1 MYLKLCSI
9 YTNIVVFL
17 PLQLL
22 SRPAQLHLLPSET
35 YPTERGVGER
45 VDMSR
50 VFVVGEMQQMAHFV
64 YQDYSM
70 RLEALRQQ
78 NEQVG
83 LHTESW

>member
-1 MYLKLCSI
+1 M
-9 YTNIVVFL
+9 
-17 PLQLL
+17 
-22 SRPAQLHLLPSET
+22 R
-35 YPTERGVGER
+35 ER

-70 RLEALRQQ
+70 RLDALRQQ

-83 LHTESW
+83 QLHWKVKLSCYTLYHDCENF